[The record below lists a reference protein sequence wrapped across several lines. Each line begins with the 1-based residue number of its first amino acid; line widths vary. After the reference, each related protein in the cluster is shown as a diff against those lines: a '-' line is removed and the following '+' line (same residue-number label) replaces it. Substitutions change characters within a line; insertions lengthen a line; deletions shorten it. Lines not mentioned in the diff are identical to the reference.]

1 MGTDGDGDGHGDGG
15 PGIPAPPVADT
26 IILADLFATHCK
38 LEFRGEYFR
47 LVFSTEPVGQT
58 NVRAA
63 ELIPSARIV
72 MPPSGLMELAEA
84 VLAFYVKRKS

>member
-1 MGTDGDGDGHGDGG
+1 MSGNGDGDGDGK

-26 IILADLFATHCK
+26 IILADLFATHCS

-47 LVFSTEPVGQT
+47 LVFSTEPVGNT
-58 NVRAA
+58 NPGA

-72 MPPSGLMELAEA
+72 MPPSGLMELAEK